1 MYVISNQQVEE
12 IKQFLEAFRSIPP
25 RDNRV
30 YNLQR
35 RAGLTLKK
43 LDKAKRISQQQLKS
57 ISNEN
62 ND

>member
-12 IKQFLEAFRSIPP
+12 IKQFLEAFRSLPP
-25 RDNRV
+25 G
-30 YNLQR
+30 NLQR

>member
-12 IKQFLEAFRSIPP
+12 IKQFLEAFRSLPP
-25 RDNRV
+25 GDNRV
-30 YNLQR
+30 YNLHR

-43 LDKAKRISQQQLKS
+43 LDKAQRIAQQQLKS

>member
-1 MYVISNQQVEE
+1 MYVISNQQIEE
-12 IKQFLEAFRSIPP
+12 IKQFLEVFRGLPP
-25 RDNRV
+25 GDNKM

-43 LDKAKRISQQQLKS
+43 LDKAKRISQQQLKR